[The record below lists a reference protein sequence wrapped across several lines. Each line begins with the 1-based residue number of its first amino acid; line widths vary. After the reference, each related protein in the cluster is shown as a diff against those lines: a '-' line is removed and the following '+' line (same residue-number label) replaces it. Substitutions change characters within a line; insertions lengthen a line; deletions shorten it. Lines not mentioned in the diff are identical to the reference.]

1 MFYGITLR
9 GAVPKYFLNILLKQT
24 GSFVPIGIGSHDP
37 MRSDEDL
44 MRSAD
49 NGHRVSSINLILSV
63 LENSKNPVDIH
74 MTGSCRD
81 IVIAAQMRPDLFKR
95 GFVRIFLNAGIWGSQ
110 DPMEYNVSLEPY
122 SFSKA
127 FEIPCDIYWAPCFEK
142 LEPYPYHVSERAN
155 YYEIEQGD
163 FLPFLSPGL
172 QNYFLYMFDH
182 VSDNG
187 WLCYVQ
193 DKVNVE
199 RLNEWSKV
207 KRQMWSTPR
216 FLLSAGLSAT
226 LDGELTDENN
236 CKTPLFEY
244 TPVKVNCRRDGILD
258 WQDSDT
264 DTGVYMFRLNNPNQ
278 YETAMKNV
286 VLNLLKTI

>member
-1 MFYGITLR
+1 
-9 GAVPKYFLNILLKQT
+9 
-24 GSFVPIGIGSHDP
+24 
-37 MRSDEDL
+37 
-44 MRSAD
+44 
-49 NGHRVSSINLILSV
+49 
-63 LENSKNPVDIH
+63 
-74 MTGSCRD
+74 
-81 IVIAAQMRPDLFKR
+81 
-95 GFVRIFLNAGIWGSQ
+95 
-110 DPMEYNVSLEPY
+110 
-122 SFSKA
+122 
-127 FEIPCDIYWAPCFEK
+127 
-142 LEPYPYHVSERAN
+142 
-155 YYEIEQGD
+155 
-163 FLPFLSPGL
+163 
-172 QNYFLYMFDH
+172 MFDH

-207 KRQMWSTPR
+207 KCQMWSTPR

-244 TPVKVNCRRDGILD
+244 TPVKVNCRCDGILD

-278 YETAMKNV
+278 YETAMKDV